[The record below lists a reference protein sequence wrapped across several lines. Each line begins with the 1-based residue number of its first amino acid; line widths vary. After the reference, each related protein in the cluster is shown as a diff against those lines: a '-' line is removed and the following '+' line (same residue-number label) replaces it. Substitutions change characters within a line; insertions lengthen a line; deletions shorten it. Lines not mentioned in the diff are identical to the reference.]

1 MSPSSTDEA
10 PHSGYRETHRERYR
24 NAAEHDAWAQAEA
37 MMEQAR
43 AMLVEAENA
52 LETWK
57 TGKELN
63 RLRCE
68 RRGIEPTDA
77 EIRWSATTTAKNAIT
92 NNNFYV
98 SLATMYYGAASANYS
113 RALYLSNRGTA
124 RV

>member
-1 MSPSSTDEA
+1 MSPSSANEA
-10 PHSGYRETHRERYR
+10 RYSGYRDAGERFR
-24 NAAEHDAWAQAEA
+24 NPDEHDAWAQAEV

-43 AMLVEAENA
+43 AMMREAEDA

-57 TGKELN
+57 TGKEMN

-68 RRGIEPTDA
+68 RRGISQTDA

-98 SLATMYYGAASANYS
+98 SLASMYYGAASANYS
-113 RALYLSNRGTA
+113 RALYLRSHGSA
-124 RV
+124 RF